1 MMYGLTQEELLQ
13 LKSFLDNQPKIKQA
27 VLYGSRAKGTNKP
40 FSDVDIALMGEELSQ
55 KDVKELLSI
64 IHDTNFPYQ
73 VDIVL
78 FHTLKNQDL
87 IEHIQRVGVVIYSN

>member
-1 MMYGLTQEELLQ
+1 MYGLTQEELLQ

-64 IHDTNFPYQ
+64 IYDTNFPYQ